1 MYVHTYI
8 NWSRAITRSCR
19 GTQMICQ
26 GRTDGITFCSGP
38 SVTAGLELY
47 FFFFFFCL
55 QAALLQKLPKILEGV
70 CLLHFLI
77 WWRRTFDPAFPI
89 WGPGNMYDS
98 TASVTNQVRE
108 ESKREKKEKKQASI
122 CRVYN
127 SKAFAGAAEK
137 AGWLAPCML
146 CPTTTTI
153 TTASIICYRSR
164 NSTYTDNIYFS
175 RNSLL
180 PGFQYMNAIQLADSG
195 GR

>member
-108 ESKREKKEKKQASI
+108 ESKREKKKRNKL
-122 CRVYN
+122 RY
-127 SKAFAGAAEK
+127 AEYTIPRRLRGLPRK
-137 AGWLAPCML
+137 LAGWPLACSAQQQQLLQQPL
-146 CPTTTTI
+146 LFVTVPETLPIRTT
-153 TTASIICYRSR
+153 
-164 NSTYTDNIYFS
+164 STFQGTLYFPAFNI
-175 RNSLL
+175 
-180 PGFQYMNAIQLADSG
+180 
-195 GR
+195 